1 MQRKLMP
8 LIILTILACLWS
20 LNRRVVSLSNRPVTI
35 SKSNQLP
42 GLYSRISKSV
52 VYIKCYQGSGGGSA
66 SGVVI
71 GEHTILTAAH
81 VVRYMDDIKI
91 LDYKG
96 NNIPVVCWEIDS
108 NDDCAIITTAIK
120 LSGIIQPAKTATVG
134 EHVIVIGEPFGK
146 TFYNTM
152 TYGIITGLNR
162 HMEYFGVSPML
173 TVDAATNPGNSGGPV
188 LNMDGKLI
196 GIVSGSIRGADNLG
210 IITTVKTVKEFLNG
224 RQL

>member
-1 MQRKLMP
+1 MP

-20 LNRRVVSLSNRPVTI
+20 LNKTVVSLSNRPVTI
-35 SKSNQLP
+35 SRSNQLP
-42 GLYSRISKSV
+42 GLYSEISKSV
-52 VYIKCYQGSGGGSA
+52 VYIKCYRGFESGSG

-81 VVRYMDDIKI
+81 VVQGMDNIKI

-96 NNIPVVCWEIDS
+96 NNIPVICWEVDP

-120 LSGIIQPAKTATVG
+120 LSGIILPAKTATVG

-146 TFYNTM
+146 AFYNTM
-152 TYGIITGLNR
+152 TYGIISGLDR
-162 HMEYFGVSPML
+162 HVEYFGVSPML

-188 LNMDGKLI
+188 INMEGRLI
-196 GIVSGSIRGADNLG
+196 GIVSGGFRGADNLG

>member
-1 MQRKLMP
+1 M
-8 LIILTILACLWS
+8 
-20 LNRRVVSLSNRPVTI
+20 
-35 SKSNQLP
+35 
-42 GLYSRISKSV
+42 
-52 VYIKCYQGSGGGSA
+52 
-66 SGVVI
+66 I

-152 TYGIITGLNR
+152 TYGIISGLERNV
-162 HMEYFGVSPML
+162 EYFGVSPML
-173 TVDAATNPGNSGGPV
+173 TIDAATNPGNSGGPV